1 MSSISTNYIF
11 NAALTVSSY
20 AINLILFP
28 YVTRVLG
35 AEGIGQAGYVS
46 ECVNYFAV
54 FSVLGIATVGT
65 REIAACG
72 QDLEKRS
79 IVFSS
84 LVSILMGTTGI
95 VLFLYLCACFVV
107 PRFIQDQNLFLL
119 GSSVLVSM
127 SFLMEWFYQGI
138 ERFKYITI
146 RTLAIKMLY
155 VVAVFIL
162 VRSKED
168 VIVYFSLTALMSVLN
183 ALVNILTTR
192 RLVHFSFSLAKPFL
206 YIRPVLILGAYGIM
220 VSMYTYF
227 TSVYL
232 GFVASDDQV
241 GYFYASK
248 KLMYL
253 ILGFFSA
260 FAAVMFPRISNL
272 LADEQKEEID
282 KKISQSFDVV
292 LSTSLPIV
300 VFCEVFAGDIIRIL
314 SGPDFTGAVLP
325 MRIIMPVL
333 FFSAMAQIWV
343 MQVLFPMRKDGIILL
358 SSFLGAISGIVLS
371 ICLIRP
377 LGAIGA
383 ACVFLIS
390 ELAGNLYSFVYAV
403 RRHLFTFPI
412 RLVINRLLVAIPY
425 LVICML
431 VLSLCNGMWMRLV
444 VAAIASGI
452 WFLVYYFGVEP
463 HSLIAMQVKR
473 VLSRFRS

>member
-206 YIRPVLILGAYGIM
+206 YIRLAFDQLL
-220 VSMYTYF
+220 YTFFPF
-227 TSVYL
+227 T
-232 GFVASDDQV
+232 
-241 GYFYASK
+241 
-248 KLMYL
+248 
-253 ILGFFSA
+253 I
-260 FAAVMFPRISNL
+260 
-272 LADEQKEEID
+272 
-282 KKISQSFDVV
+282 
-292 LSTSLPIV
+292 T
-300 VFCEVFAGDIIRIL
+300 
-314 SGPDFTGAVLP
+314 
-325 MRIIMPVL
+325 
-333 FFSAMAQIWV
+333 
-343 MQVLFPMRKDGIILL
+343 
-358 SSFLGAISGIVLS
+358 
-371 ICLIRP
+371 
-377 LGAIGA
+377 
-383 ACVFLIS
+383 
-390 ELAGNLYSFVYAV
+390 
-403 RRHLFTFPI
+403 
-412 RLVINRLLVAIPY
+412 
-425 LVICML
+425 
-431 VLSLCNGMWMRLV
+431 
-444 VAAIASGI
+444 
-452 WFLVYYFGVEP
+452 
-463 HSLIAMQVKR
+463 
-473 VLSRFRS
+473 